1 MATGNIET
9 TPMTR
14 PGLSVEDLFVLIPAL
29 NEAGS
34 IGGVVQRLRRLGCTN
49 IRVIDNGS
57 DDATAAEAHAAGASV
72 VHERVQGYGMAC
84 WRGMQDLPPR
94 TRWLLFCDGDGCDEL
109 EALPRFIEAANAGA
123 DFVLANRLALSGSR
137 AELTLPQRFGN
148 QLATFLIRLV
158 WGKRFN
164 DLGPM
169 RLIHRGLLDEIDM
182 QDRGFGWTV
191 EMQIRA
197 AQLDAPYEEIPVT
210 YSARRHGH
218 SKISGTL
225 RGVVLAGTTI
235 LSTIAYHALRQD
247 IAARNW
253 SRRTS

>member
-1 MATGNIET
+1 
-9 TPMTR
+9 MTR
-14 PGLSVEDLFVLIPAL
+14 QRLSVEDLFVLIPAL

-34 IGGVVQRLRRLGCTN
+34 IGDVIHRLQKLGCVN

-57 DDATAAEAHAAGASV
+57 DDGTRRVASAAGADV
-72 VHERVQGYGMAC
+72 VHEPVQGYGMAC
-84 WRGMQDLPPR
+84 WRGLQDLP
-94 TRWLLFCDGDGCDEL
+94 TKARWLLFCDGDGCDEI
-109 EALPRFIEAANAGA
+109 EALPRFVDAANAGA

-197 AQLDAPYEEIPVT
+197 AQLDAPYEEVPVT
-210 YSARRHGH
+210 YSTRRHGR

>member
-1 MATGNIET
+1 
-9 TPMTR
+9 MTR
-14 PGLSVEDLFVLIPAL
+14 QRLSIEDLFVLIPAL

-34 IGGVVQRLRRLGCTN
+34 IGDVIHRLQKLGCIK

-57 DDATAAEAHAAGASV
+57 DDGTRDAARAAGAEV
-72 VHERVQGYGMAC
+72 VHEPVQGYGMAC
-84 WRGMQDLPPR
+84 WRGLQDLPPKA
-94 TRWLLFCDGDGCDEL
+94 RWLLFCDGDGCDEI
-109 EALPRFIEAANAGA
+109 EALPRFVDAANTGA

-148 QLATFLIRLV
+148 QLATLLIRLI

-169 RLIHRGLLDEIDM
+169 RLIHRSLLDEIDM

-191 EMQIRA
+191 EMQIGA
-197 AQLDAPYEEIPVT
+197 AQLDAPYVEVPVT
-210 YSARRHGH
+210 YSARRHGR